1 MVLCKDPGE
10 LQSMPPSV
18 AGDDWMDERLK
29 GEVDMS
35 GWQLSHAG
43 PWIWADLSAVYGP

>member
-1 MVLCKDPGE
+1 MRKEGMVLCKDPGAAE
-10 LQSMPPSV
+10 HEHATLLF

-35 GWQLSHAG
+35 GW
-43 PWIWADLSAVYGP
+43 